1 MAHDRNKYQSRENRA
16 KIREILMHEWDPIG
30 VRDAPEA
37 QDEYDAYVGRVYVM
51 LVDEARHARQSP
63 RTFSIS
69 RRATWRSPISPV
81 LQRGAIK
88 LQRLWLA
95 CARSSSSTDRRA
107 EKVQCRGS

>member
-51 LVDEARHARQSP
+51 LVDERATREAIATYLFDIAARHMALANQPGLAARCGQTAAALVGLRP
-63 RTFSIS
+63 QFE
-69 RRATWRSPISPV
+69 
-81 LQRGAIK
+81 LY
-88 LQRLWLA
+88 
-95 CARSSSSTDRRA
+95 
-107 EKVQCRGS
+107 